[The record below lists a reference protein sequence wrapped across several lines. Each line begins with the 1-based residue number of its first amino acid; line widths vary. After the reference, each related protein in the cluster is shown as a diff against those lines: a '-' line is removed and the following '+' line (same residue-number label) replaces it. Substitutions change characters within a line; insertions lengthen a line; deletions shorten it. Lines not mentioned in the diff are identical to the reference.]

1 MKIGILT
8 YHRAH
13 NYGAL
18 LQATALRKVLLS
30 YGHEVWY
37 IDYWPEYHQKIY
49 HHPAPM
55 NIQAIIQGGFKRVLS
70 FLAYSLLAKKRYERR
85 YSLFDSFIKKNII
98 PFCKDYS
105 PSNKF
110 DIIIYGSD
118 QIWRKQAGLS
128 WKFDP
133 VYFGDN
139 ILQAD
144 RHIAYAASM
153 GEIILSEDDKAFLIK
168 NLERFSKIY
177 VREDDLNEILLDS
190 GLKCSV
196 VLDPVLLLSSQEW
209 EKYFIIR
216 KPCQEK
222 YVLYY
227 RLLRDSFDEQRIR
240 LFASKNNF
248 KLIVLDGSVRRNNR
262 NALTAIKPEEFIS
275 LVKYA
280 EFVFTSSYHGL
291 VFSLIYNKQ
300 FFASFVRNKA
310 RAESLLDKVGLRD
323 RLLEP
328 RGSFT
333 LFPHYINYDGCNEV
347 VNRLRECSLNELYKT
362 LSAI

>member
-18 LQATALRKVLLS
+18 LQAIALRKVLLN

-37 IDYWPEYHQKIY
+37 IDYWPEYHQKMY
-49 HHPAPM
+49 AHAASG
-55 NIQAIIQGGFKRVLS
+55 NVQAIIQGGFKRVLS

-85 YSLFDSFIKKNII
+85 YSLFDSFIKENII

-105 PSNKF
+105 SSNKY

-118 QIWRKQAGLS
+118 QIWRRQTELS
-128 WKFDP
+128 WKFDR

-139 ILQAD
+139 ILWAD

-177 VREDDLNEILLDS
+177 VREDDLNEILKDL
-190 GLKCSV
+190 GLKCAT
-196 VLDPVLLLSSQEW
+196 VLDPVFLLSPQEW
-209 EKYFIIR
+209 ERYFIIKKLYKER
-216 KPCQEK
+216 

-227 RLLRDSFDEQRIR
+227 RLMRDSFDEQRIR
-240 LFASKNNF
+240 LFASKNNL

-275 LVKYA
+275 LIKYA

-310 RAESLLDKVGLRD
+310 RAESLLNKVGLGS

-328 RGSFT
+328 GGT
-333 LFPHYINYDGCNEV
+333 FPLSPDYIYYDNCNEITA
-347 VNRLRECSLNELYKT
+347 RLKEYSLNAL
-362 LSAI
+362 LQAI